1 MMKWLL
7 VLAIVYGAWT
17 FLRRKPK
24 RNAVDPRLV
33 RDAAEARAILGVSAR
48 DDADAIRA
56 AHRRLLATAHPD
68 RGGSTELAGRANAAR
83 DLLLRLAES
92 AA

>member
-17 FLRRKPK
+17 VLRRKP
-24 RNAVDPRLV
+24 RRTAGDARLV
-33 RDAAEARAILGVSAR
+33 RDAAEARAILGVSAQ

-56 AHRRLLATAHPD
+56 AHRRLLGAVHPD

-83 DLLLRLAES
+83 DLLLSLREGTA
-92 AA
+92 

>member
-7 VLAIVYGAWT
+7 VLAIVYGAWV
-17 FLRRKPK
+17 FLRRKRK
-24 RNAVDPRLV
+24 RAAVDARLV
-33 RDAAEARAILGVSAR
+33 RDAAEARNILGVSAH

-56 AHRRLLATAHPD
+56 AHRRILADVHPD

-83 DLLLRLAES
+83 DLLLSLRQGTT
-92 AA
+92 